1 MVLSAVA
8 QAVGLRPDDDVVGW
22 LAARRVLLLLDNL
35 EHLQDVFAVV
45 SDLLG
50 GKSVVL
56 ATSRAPLH
64 LSAEHELA
72 VEPLPDEAAVELFV
86 GRAAAVGRRIE
97 ADATV
102 AEVCRR
108 LDNLPLAVELAAAR
122 SKLLTPEALLRRL
135 DAALPLLSG
144 GAVDLPERQRTLRA
158 TIEWSYDLLDSDSRA
173 AFRRLSVFRGSLT
186 LAAAEAVVDADLDQ
200 VGALLDQSLLK
211 LFGDDRFFLL
221 ETIREYARERLDA
234 AGEATEFGLRH
245 ARHYLAQLRERRP
258 HVFGPQRGDLL
269 AWFGEEEDNFR
280 AALDRLE
287 YVAPSEAADMANL
300 LAAYW
305 SPRGQL
311 REGRQRIRKLLAIQG
326 LTSSLR
332 ASLFADLA
340 ELEERLGD
348 YEAALSAASD
358 ALELAEDAGE
368 KETVGSALYTIA
380 RIASIRGDLQHAS
393 KVLVRA
399 LEEGSDDEWTRALLH
414 AGLGAVHV
422 EAGRDD
428 DAREAFRAARAGFLA
443 AGDEANDI
451 ACAIGLAELELY
463 GGDFEAAAAV
473 VQPALEWTRRTG
485 DRYRGGGA
493 LYALGFAELGR
504 GRRAAA
510 RAAFGES
517 LELVLASER
526 TGSTIFILLLTAI
539 AFASDPGSASSAAV
553 LLQVADRFSDERG
566 FVRSERERE
575 LQERFRRSLFDAVDS
590 EAEPPEHL
598 LASAMNLDEAVALA
612 RDLADAGASGRPID

>member
-1 MVLSAVA
+1 MALQAAAELGEQFSDGAFFVALAPLRESSMVLSAVA

-22 LAARRVLLLLDNL
+22 LAARRILLVLDNL

-50 GKSVVL
+50 GESVVL

-86 GRAAAVGRRIE
+86 CRAAAVGRRIKRTLRSRRS
-97 ADATV
+97 AVGLTI
-102 AEVCRR
+102 CRSQS
-108 LDNLPLAVELAAAR
+108 AAAAR
-122 SKLLTPEALLRRL
+122 SESLTPEALLRRL

-200 VGALLDQSLLK
+200 VAALLDQSLLK

-245 ARHYLAQLRERRP
+245 ARHYLAQLHERRP

-287 YVAPSEAADMANL
+287 YVAPSEAGDMANL

-311 REGRQRIRKLLAIQG
+311 R
-326 LTSSLR
+326 
-332 ASLFADLA
+332 
-340 ELEERLGD
+340 
-348 YEAALSAASD
+348 
-358 ALELAEDAGE
+358 
-368 KETVGSALYTIA
+368 
-380 RIASIRGDLQHAS
+380 RG
-393 KVLVRA
+393 
-399 LEEGSDDEWTRALLH
+399 
-414 AGLGAVHV
+414 
-422 EAGRDD
+422 
-428 DAREAFRAARAGFLA
+428 
-443 AGDEANDI
+443 
-451 ACAIGLAELELY
+451 
-463 GGDFEAAAAV
+463 
-473 VQPALEWTRRTG
+473 P
-485 DRYRGGGA
+485 
-493 LYALGFAELGR
+493 
-504 GRRAAA
+504 
-510 RAAFGES
+510 
-517 LELVLASER
+517 
-526 TGSTIFILLLTAI
+526 TAHPQ
-539 AFASDPGSASSAAV
+539 APGNPGPH
-553 LLQVADRFSDERG
+553 Q
-566 FVRSERERE
+566 
-575 LQERFRRSLFDAVDS
+575 
-590 EAEPPEHL
+590 
-598 LASAMNLDEAVALA
+598 
-612 RDLADAGASGRPID
+612 